1 MGRRLGQHFLFQ
13 RDILDRIARAA
24 CPERVARLIEIG
36 PGPGGLTAEL
46 ASRTDEL
53 ILVELDPSLAAGLRE
68 VYGTNPK
75 VRVVEADVLQ
85 TNLGQWGEAVIC
97 GNLPYYITSPIIEQ
111 VLALGPLL
119 QRAVFL
125 VQREVGDRLAATPGS
140 RDYGYLSVLVQAECR
155 MERLFFV
162 KPASFRPPPK
172 VDSAVVRLTPRPQP
186 LVADRRTFKRFIS
199 LCFRQKRKT
208 LRNNLAGVAPREV
221 LDQIPATK
229 QRAEQLSLEE
239 LAGLLGQLRELGSF

>member
-1 MGRRLGQHFLFQ
+1 M
-13 RDILDRIARAA
+13 
-24 CPERVARLIEIG
+24 ARLIEIG